1 MSTANGLGM
10 EAKET
15 GLERRPSGTMARGEE
30 TPSEPEPSGGDNE
43 EKDEHEEEGEVAAGA
58 MPPVVFPSSPPPPPH
73 SPLPEDLP
81 VLGDIFSWHVGISNG
96 AGMWASLSG
105 RVGQTGPGWRPGHRL
120 AHRCNFAL
128 H

>member
-1 MSTANGLGM
+1 MVVGM

-15 GLERRPSGTMARGEE
+15 GLERRPSGAMARGEE

-43 EKDEHEEEGEVAAGA
+43 EKDEDEEEGEVT
-58 MPPVVFPSSPPPPPH
+58 PPPPPAH